1 MTGST
6 VSAQRLAQAIAEVT
20 ALLERTARYYPADLP
35 VGHHDRHR
43 RPRPSQAI
51 VRADILCT
59 YWFNQRPSL
68 ERHIEVSRSHAEALL
83 VSERLN
89 ETILGAAERD
99 ELTRRALGILPGTEA
114 GRIRDIF
121 ACPEARPRAV
131 NHTAGELVAFV
142 EQVSRTYGLST
153 ALAYGQFII
162 AGLREEEELV
172 RYGERLDMLFTRIV
186 STSALT
192 PWLAREPD
200 CASGSNPAF
209 AAGLAFAARAAL
221 WQMRPERAG
230 TQFLLTQVIDAYLS
244 DSGPVGCSLGLALFD
259 AIVLD
264 RLGLQTRFLIADG
277 VLSLVVEAGDRSL
290 YWEVTTNAPLYE
302 EPPRDCR
309 DLDLAELFAVS
320 YGRLG
325 GFLAGTGR
333 WDKACDCYRRA
344 LELKPQ
350 CVGVMTEFASCWLR
364 RDEPREA
371 IRILKQALLEDRD
384 SAEVWHLLA
393 NAYTVLADWPRAM
406 DAFRHALR
414 LRPDSAETYNN
425 MGIAYTRMG
434 DVSQAAAAF
443 EAALEHQP
451 DYYQAHFNLGNL
463 FLEQQEIDRA
473 IEHYRAAV
481 RIEPGFTAAHYNL
494 GRAYY
499 EKHDLDAA
507 IRCYQT
513 ALQLNPKHYGAWYNL
528 GIAYRDKGMT
538 TRAVEALEQA
548 VALNPN
554 LMR

>member
-6 VSAQRLAQAIAEVT
+6 ASPERLAQAIAEVT

-35 VGHHDRHR
+35 IDHHDRHR
-43 RPRPSQAI
+43 RQRPSQAI

-59 YWFNQRPSL
+59 YGFSQRPNI
-68 ERHIEVSRSHAEALL
+68 ERHVETSRCHAEALL

-89 ETILGAAERD
+89 ETLLGAAERD

-131 NHTAGELVAFV
+131 NHTAAELVTFV

-172 RYGERLDMLFTRIV
+172 RYGERLDTLFTRII
-186 STSALT
+186 STPAVAQWLSHEPERTLDPSPAL
-192 PWLAREPD
+192 
-200 CASGSNPAF
+200 
-209 AAGLAFAARAAL
+209 AAGLVFAARAAL

-230 TQFLLTQVIDAYLS
+230 PQFLLTQVIDAYLS

-259 AIVLD
+259 AIMLD

-277 VLSLVVEAGDRSL
+277 VLSLAVEAGEKSL
-290 YWEVTTNAPLYE
+290 YWEVTTSAPLYE
-302 EPPRDCR
+302 EAPRNCR

-333 WDKACDCYRRA
+333 WDKACDSYRRA

-350 CVGVMTEFASCWLR
+350 SVEVMTEFASCRLR
-364 RDEPREA
+364 HDEPQEA
-371 IRILKQALLEDRD
+371 VRILKQALAENRD
-384 SAEVWHLLA
+384 SVEAWHLLA

-406 DAFRHALR
+406 DSFRHALR
-414 LRPDSAETYNN
+414 LRPDSAEVYNN
-425 MGIAYTRMG
+425 MGFAYTRMG
-434 DVSQAAAAF
+434 DTSQAIAAF

-463 FLEQQEIDRA
+463 FLEKQEIDRA

-481 RIEPGFTAAHYNL
+481 RIEPGFTAAHYNM

-499 EKHDLDAA
+499 DKHELDAA